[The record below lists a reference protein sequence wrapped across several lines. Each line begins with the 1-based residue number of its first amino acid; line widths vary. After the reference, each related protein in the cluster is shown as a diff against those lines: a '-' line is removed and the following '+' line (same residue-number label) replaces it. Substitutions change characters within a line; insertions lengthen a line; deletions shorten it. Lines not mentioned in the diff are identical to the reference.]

1 MPSVP
6 LDLTGRRAL
15 VTGASGGIGMAIARA
30 VHGRGAS
37 LTITG
42 RRVEELERLATEL
55 GERVDVVPA
64 DLTLQS
70 DLEELLE
77 RAGAVEVLV
86 ANAAV
91 PGSGRLDEYTPGQ
104 IDRAIDVNL
113 RAPMQISRA
122 LVPGMAERRFGRLV
136 YISSMSGKIANAYS
150 SIYSA
155 TKFGLRGFAL
165 SLREEV
171 RREGIGVS
179 VVFPGFIR
187 DAGMFAESGL
197 KLPSYV
203 GTNTPQDVAD
213 AVLKGIDTGRAE
225 IDVAPVAMRLSAL
238 LAGVAPAPVASISQR
253 LGGAKIGRELA
264 EGQREK
270 R

>member
-1 MPSVP
+1 MPAVP
-6 LDLTGRRAL
+6 VDLNGRRAL

-30 VHGRGAS
+30 LHARGAA
-37 LTITG
+37 LAVTG
-42 RRVEELERLATEL
+42 RRTDQLESLSAEL
-55 GERVDVVPA
+55 GERVDVLPA
-64 DLTLQS
+64 DLTQRSEIEALI
-70 DLEELLE
+70 E
-77 RAGAVEVLV
+77 RAGAIDILV

-91 PGSGRLDEYTPGQ
+91 PGSGKLDEYTPEQ

-122 LVPGMAERRFGRLV
+122 LVPRMAERRYGRLI
-136 YISSMSGKIANAYS
+136 YISSMAGKIANAYS
-150 SIYSA
+150 SVYSA

-171 RREGIGVS
+171 RPDGIEVS

-187 DAGMFAESGL
+187 DAGMFADSGM
-197 KLPSYV
+197 KLPPYV
-203 GTNTPQDVAD
+203 RTNTPQDVAD

-238 LAGVAPAPVASISQR
+238 VAGVAPATVVSMSQR
-253 LGGAKIGRELA
+253 LGGDKIGRELA
-264 EGQREK
+264 DGQREK